1 MSILDGKKN
10 LHFIGIGGSG
20 MYPLVQ
26 ILKSEG
32 YNITGSDVNEGD
44 IITAERNMGIKVNI
58 PHDENSVIGA
68 DLVIYSAAIF
78 KDNEELLKAKE
89 LCIPCYER
97 SIVLGEISRLF
108 KKNISVAGTHG
119 KTTTTG
125 MISQVLLKADLD
137 PSLVIG
143 GKLPLING
151 YGRSGKSDL
160 AVIEACEYSYTF
172 LELSPFISLILNIDH
187 DHLEFFK
194 TFENLQNTFLKFANL
209 ASGYVLINGDDENT
223 TDVIKNLNV
232 PIITFSLEK
241 DSDYKAINIRK
252 EHKSFFSYDVLYK
265 GEEIATVHLSVPG
278 KHNIYN
284 SLAAFA
290 ASHLIGVEPQ
300 KIAKGLNTFGGTGR
314 RFEILGVKKGIT
326 IADDYAHHPNE
337 VLATLS
343 AAKEMGFNRVIAVH
357 QPFTYSRTKMLLDDF
372 AKSLEIADKVV
383 LTEIMGS
390 REVNDIGIYSKD
402 LADKIDG
409 CVWFNEFSEVVNYT
423 KGIAKEGDLVITL
436 GCGDIYKAAKM
447 MLEEF

>member
-1 MSILDGKKN
+1 MSILKDKKN

-20 MYPLVQ
+20 MYPIVQ

-44 IITAERNMGIKVNI
+44 IISAEREMGINITI
-58 PHDENSVIGA
+58 PHNENAVIGA

-78 KDNEELLKAKE
+78 KDNVELLKAKE
-89 LCIPCYER
+89 LNIPCAER
-97 SIVLGEISRLF
+97 SVILGEISRLF
-108 KKNISVAGTHG
+108 KKNISVGGTHG

-125 MISQVLLKADLD
+125 MISQVLVKADLD

-151 YGRSGKSDL
+151 YGKSGKSDL

-172 LELSPFISLILNIDH
+172 LELSPYISLILNIDH

-223 TDVIKNLNV
+223 TSVIKNLNV
-232 PIITFSLEK
+232 PILTFGIETNA
-241 DSDYKAINIRK
+241 DYKAVNIRK

-265 GEEIATVHLSVPG
+265 GEFLTSVHLSVPG

-284 SLAAFA
+284 SLAAFSA
-290 ASHLIGVEPQ
+290 CHMIGVSPEI
-300 KIAKGLNTFGGTGR
+300 IADGLNSFGGTGR
-314 RFEILGVKKGIT
+314 RFEILATINGVT

-337 VLATLS
+337 VTATLL

-372 AKSLEIADKVV
+372 ATSLKIADITI

-390 REVNDIGIYSKD
+390 REINDIGIYSKD
-402 LADKIDG
+402 LADKIPD
-409 CVWFNEFSEVVNYT
+409 CVCFNEFHEVVEYL
-423 KGIAKEGDLVITL
+423 KPIVKDGDLVITL

-447 MLEEF
+447 MVKEF